1 MLKNANHKCNSPI
14 IHLAKTQTFR
24 YTLSMYLLIDVGGTK
39 TLLAIAN
46 PKGKILHSIKF
57 PTIHDQNNFA
67 KNLVQQIRSNF
78 ALGSIEA
85 IGVALPGVVK
95 DNKVQW
101 LGNLPWK
108 NFDLAKILKDE
119 FGIPAYIENDA
130 NLAALAEAKNK
141 TGRTLYLTFST
152 GIGGG
157 VVDDNVLSKKFQ
169 DFEPGH
175 TIYEYNG
182 EKSEW
187 EDLASAKAFV
197 DQYGIKV
204 QDIKDK
210 KCWSK
215 EIPERIA
222 LGLAPVITETKPDR
236 IVFGG
241 PLGFELKRY
250 RTPLRRILKN
260 ELNTKTLPR
269 FTAAKYGNFSVI
281 EGCFLYAKANSTT
294 K

>member
-57 PTIHDQNNFA
+57 PTIHDQNIFA

-119 FGIPAYIENDA
+119 FDIPAYIENDA

-204 QDIKDK
+204 QDIKDT

-215 EIPERIA
+215 EVPERIA

-236 IVFGG
+236 VVFGG

-281 EGCFLYAKANSTT
+281 EGCFLYAKANNAN

>member
-1 MLKNANHKCNSPI
+1 
-14 IHLAKTQTFR
+14 
-24 YTLSMYLLIDVGGTK
+24 MYLLIDVGGTK
-39 TLLAIAN
+39 TLIAIAN

-57 PTIHDQNNFA
+57 PTVHEQNNFA
-67 KNLVQQIRSNF
+67 KNLIQQIRSNF

-85 IGVALPGVVK
+85 MGVALPGVVK

-108 NFDLAKILKDE
+108 NFDLAKILQDE
-119 FGIPAYIENDA
+119 FGTPVFIENDA
-130 NLAALAEAKNK
+130 NLATLAEAKNK
-141 TGRTLYLTFST
+141 SGRTLYLTFST

-157 VVDDNVLSKKFQ
+157 VVDNNKFAPEFQ
-169 DFEPGH
+169 NYEPGH
-175 TIYEYNG
+175 DVYEYAG

-197 DQYGIKV
+197 DHYGIKV

-215 EIPERIA
+215 DVPERIA
-222 LGLAPVITETKPDR
+222 LGLAPAITKIQPDR

-250 RTPLRRILKN
+250 RTTLRRILKK

-269 FTAAKYGNFSVI
+269 FTVAKYGSFSVI
-281 EGCFLYAKANSTT
+281 EGCFLYAKACKSNQ
-294 K
+294 

>member
-14 IHLAKTQTFR
+14 IHLAKTRTFR

-57 PTIHDQNNFA
+57 PTIHDQNIFA

-78 ALGSIEA
+78 ALSSIEA

-119 FGIPAYIENDA
+119 FSIPAYIENDA

-141 TGRTLYLTFST
+141 AGRTLYLTFST

-157 VVDDNVLSKKFQ
+157 VVDNNVLSKKFQ

-215 EIPERIA
+215 EVPERIA

-236 IVFGG
+236 VVFGG

-281 EGCFLYAKANSTT
+281 EGCFLYAKANNTN

>member
-14 IHLAKTQTFR
+14 IQLAKIQTFR

-57 PTIHDQNNFA
+57 PTIHDQNIFA

-175 TIYEYNG
+175 AIYEYNG

-204 QDIKDK
+204 QDIKDA

-215 EIPERIA
+215 EVPERIA
-222 LGLAPVITETKPDR
+222 LGLAPIIAETKPDR
-236 IVFGG
+236 VVFGG

-281 EGCFLYAKANSTT
+281 EGCFLYAKANNTN